1 MVAKASDGLDDTM
14 QQRLQR
20 HLLAQL
26 VTLGDHNITGL
37 LCASG
42 RQSLD
47 WSSDYRMYSRQRV
60 EPEQLFAQVRT
71 SLLEQLPAGEP
82 VVVAVDDTRIRKSG
96 RKMAGAKWTRD
107 PLGPPFHTNFIW
119 AQRFLQL
126 SMGCGSA
133 ESARMIPV
141 GWQHAPV
148 PQKPR
153 TTASDAERKA
163 YRKTCRERSVGQV
176 AVAQL
181 RQTRKWLD
189 SQAQHTRQ
197 LWCVGDGGFTN
208 RTVLKNLPENTTF
221 LGRIR
226 SDAKLHF
233 LPLPPDGRTGRRR
246 IYGQVAPTPE
256 QLRQDE
262 TIPWKKM
269 LVWIG
274 GKQHDVRVKTR
285 GPLRWRAAGAGHD
298 LKLIVIAPLRY
309 RTSAPG
315 KYLYRRPAFL
325 ICTDP
330 DADNQAILQRYIMR
344 WDIEVNFRDE
354 KTLLGV
360 GEAQVRDQHAVQNV
374 TATAVAAYALLL
386 AAAQKSH
393 PNNQALALP
402 RPKWQHKTPRRAT
415 TQSLIQQMRFELW
428 GHAMRFSHFAANQCP
443 SRSGENSIHNPYHAV
458 LYSSRHS

>member
-1 MVAKASDGLDDTM
+1 M

-60 EPEQLFAQVRT
+60 EPDQLFAQVRT
-71 SLLEQLPAGEP
+71 ALLEQLPAGEP

-96 RKMAGAKWTRD
+96 RKVAGAKWTRD

-141 GWQHAPV
+141 GWQHAPT
-148 PQKPR
+148 PKKPR
-153 TTASDAERKA
+153 AKSPEGEHKA
-163 YRKTCRERSVGQV
+163 YRKACRERSVGRV
-176 AVAQL
+176 AAAQL
-181 RQTRKWLD
+181 RQIRKWLD
-189 SQAQHTRQ
+189 QQGQPERK

-208 RTVLKNLPENTTF
+208 RTVLKSLPDNTVF

-233 LPLPPDGRTGRRR
+233 LPRPPEGRTGRRR
-246 IYGQVAPTPE
+246 IYGDLAPTPE
-256 QLRQDE
+256 QLRQNKS
-262 TIPWKKM
+262 IPWKKVS
-269 LVWIG
+269 VWIG
-274 GKQHDVRVKTR
+274 GTKHDLRVKTL
-285 GPLRWRAAGAGHD
+285 GPLRWRAAGGGHN
-298 LKLIVIAPLRY
+298 LKLIVIAPLCY
-309 RTSAPG
+309 RVSKSG
-315 KYLYRRPAFL
+315 KHLYRKPGYL

-330 DADNQAILQRYIMR
+330 DADIQDILQRYIIR

-360 GEAQVRDQHAVQNV
+360 GEAQVRDPHAVQNV

-393 PNNQALALP
+393 PADPAFVLP
-402 RPKWQHKTPRRAT
+402 RPKWQRRKPNRAT
-415 TQSLIQQMRFELW
+415 TQNLIQQMRFELW
-428 GHAMRFSHFAANQCP
+428 GQAMRFSHFASKQ
-443 SRSGENSIHNPYHAV
+443 STTRSGENSIHNPYHAV

>member
-1 MVAKASDGLDDTM
+1 M

-60 EPEQLFAQVRT
+60 KPERLFEQVRT
-71 SLLEQLPAGEP
+71 SLLEQLPPGEP
-82 VVVAVDDTRIRKSG
+82 VVVAVDDTHIRKSG
-96 RKMAGAKWTRD
+96 KKVAGAKYARD

-119 AQRFLQL
+119 AQRFLQM
-126 SMGCGSA
+126 SMACGSP

-141 GWQHAPV
+141 GWQHAPT
-148 PQKPR
+148 PKKPGSK
-153 TTASDAERKA
+153 ASDEEHKA
-163 YRKTCRERSVGQV
+163 YRKARREQSVGRV
-176 AVAQL
+176 ATAQL
-181 RQTRKWLD
+181 RQIRTWLD
-189 SQAQHTRQ
+189 RQ
-197 LWCVGDGGFTN
+197 GQQNRKLWCVGDGGFTN
-208 RTVLKNLPENTTF
+208 GTVLKNLPENTVF

-233 LPLPPDGRTGRRR
+233 LPQPPEGRKGRRPV
-246 IYGQVAPTPE
+246 YGEAAPTPE

-262 TIPWKKM
+262 SIPWKKIS
-269 LVWIG
+269 VWIG
-274 GKQHDVRVKTR
+274 GNKHDLRVKTL
-285 GPLRWRAAGAGHD
+285 GPLRWRAAGGEHN
-298 LKLIVIAPLRY
+298 LKLVVIAPLCY
-309 RTSAPG
+309 RISKSG
-315 KYLYRRPAFL
+315 KHLYRKPAFL

-330 DADNQAILQRYIMR
+330 DADIQDILQRYVKR

-386 AAAQKSH
+386 TAAQKSH
-393 PNNQALALP
+393 LDKQAFALP
-402 RPKWQHKTPRRAT
+402 RPKWQRRKPHRAT
-415 TQSLIQQMRFELW
+415 TQNLIQQMRFELW
-428 GHAMRFSHFAANQCP
+428 GQAMRFSHFASKQC
-443 SRSGENSIHNPYHAV
+443 STRSDENSIHNPYHAV
-458 LYSSRHS
+458 FYSSRHS

>member
-1 MVAKASDGLDDTM
+1 M

-37 LCASG
+37 LCACG
-42 RQSLD
+42 RESLD

-60 EPEQLFAQVRT
+60 KPEQLFRQVQT
-71 SLLEQLPAGEP
+71 SLLERLPPSEP

-96 RKMAGAKWTRD
+96 KKVAGAKYTRD
-107 PLGPPFHTNFIW
+107 PLGPAFHTNFIW

-126 SMGCGSA
+126 SMASGSP
-133 ESARMIPV
+133 ECARMIPI

-148 PQKPR
+148 PKKPR
-153 TTASDAERKA
+153 AGASDAERKD
-163 YRKTCRERSVGQV
+163 YRQACRERAVGRV
-176 AVAQL
+176 AAVQL
-181 RQTRKWLD
+181 QQTREWLD
-189 SQAQHTRQ
+189 RQGQSTRE

-208 RTVLKNLPENTTF
+208 GTVLKNLPQNTIF

-226 SDAKLHF
+226 SDAKLYF
-233 LPLPPDGRTGRRR
+233 LPQPTPEGRTGRRR
-246 IYGQVAPTPE
+246 IYGEVAPTPE

-262 TIPWKKM
+262 SVPWSKI

-274 GKQHDVRVKTR
+274 GHQHDVRVKTQ
-285 GPLRWRAAGAGHD
+285 GPLRWRAAGGAYD
-298 LKLIVIAPLRY
+298 LKLIVIAPICY
-309 RTSAPG
+309 RISPTG
-315 KYLYRRPAFL
+315 KRLYRQPAFL

-330 DADNQAILQRYIMR
+330 DADTQDILQRYISR
-344 WDIEVNFRDE
+344 WDIEVNFRDQ

-360 GEAQVRDQHAVQNV
+360 GEAQVRGQHAVQNV

-386 AAAQKSH
+386 AAAQGIHRGK
-393 PNNQALALP
+393 QAEFALP
-402 RPKWQHKTPRRAT
+402 RPKWQRRKPHRAT

-428 GHAMRFSHFAANQCP
+428 GQAMSFSHFASKP
-443 SRSGENSIHNPYHAV
+443 SSTRSAENSLHNPYHAV
-458 LYSSRHS
+458 FYSSRHS

>member
-1 MVAKASDGLDDTM
+1 M

-37 LCASG
+37 LCACG
-42 RQSLD
+42 RESLD

-60 EPEQLFAQVRT
+60 EPEQLFHQVRT
-71 SLLEQLPAGEP
+71 CLVEQLPPEEP
-82 VVVAVDDTRIRKSG
+82 VVVAVDDTHLRKSG
-96 RKMAGAKWTRD
+96 KKVAGAKYARD

-126 SMGCGSA
+126 SMACGSP

-148 PQKPR
+148 PKKPGPQ
-153 TTASDAERKA
+153 ASDDELEAYKKA
-163 YRKTCRERSVGQV
+163 GREQCVGKV
-176 AVAQL
+176 ATTQL
-181 RQTRKWLD
+181 RQTRTWLD
-189 SQAQHTRQ
+189 EQGQQKRT

-208 RTVLKNLPENTTF
+208 RTVLKSLPDNTIF

-233 LPLPPDGRTGRRR
+233 LPQPPEGNTGRRR
-246 IYGQVAPTPE
+246 VYGEVAPTPE

-262 TIPWKKM
+262 AIPWEEIS
-269 LVWIG
+269 VWIG
-274 GKQHDVRVKTR
+274 GNQRDLRVKTL
-285 GPLRWRAAGAGHD
+285 GPLRWRAAGAGHN
-298 LKLIVIAPLRY
+298 LKLIVIAPICY
-309 RTSAPG
+309 RISTSG
-315 KYLYRRPAFL
+315 KQLYRKPAFL

-330 DADNQAILQRYIMR
+330 DADTQALLQRYIMR

-360 GEAQVRDQHAVQNV
+360 GEAQVRGQHAVQNV

-386 AAAQKSH
+386 TAAQRLQ
-393 PNNQALALP
+393 PGDQTFALP
-402 RPKWQHKTPRRAT
+402 RPKWQRRKPHRAT
-415 TQSLIQQMRFELW
+415 TQNLIQQMRFELW
-428 GHAMRFSHFAANQCP
+428 GKAMSFSHFAAQQGTT
-443 SRSGENSIHNPYHAV
+443 RSHINSIHNPYHAV
-458 LYSSRHS
+458 MYSSRHS

>member
-1 MVAKASDGLDDTM
+1 M

-37 LCASG
+37 LCACG
-42 RQSLD
+42 RESLD
-47 WSSDYRMYSRQRV
+47 WSSDYRMYSRQRI
-60 EPEQLFAQVRT
+60 EPEQMFRQVQT
-71 SLLEQLPAGEP
+71 SLLERLSPAEP
-82 VVVAVDDTRIRKSG
+82 VVVAVDETRIRKSG
-96 RKMAGAKWTRD
+96 KKVDGAKYTRD

-126 SMGCGSA
+126 SMASGSP
-133 ESARMIPV
+133 ECSRMIPV

-148 PQKPR
+148 PKKPR
-153 TTASDAERKA
+153 AEASDAECKD
-163 YRKTCRERSVGQV
+163 YRQACRERSVGKV
-176 AVAQL
+176 AAVQL
-181 RQTRKWLD
+181 HQTREWLD
-189 SQAQHTRQ
+189 SQGQQARE

-208 RTVLKNLPENTTF
+208 GAVLKNLPENTTF

-226 SDAKLHF
+226 SDAKLYF
-233 LPLPPDGRTGRRR
+233 LPQPTPEGHTGRRR
-246 IYGQVAPTPE
+246 VYGEVAPTPE

-262 TIPWKKM
+262 SIPWQKI

-274 GKQHDVRVKTR
+274 GQQHDVRVKTLE
-285 GPLRWRAAGAGHD
+285 PLRWRAAGGGHD
-298 LKLIVIAPLRY
+298 LKLIVIAPLCY
-309 RTSAPG
+309 RISPVG
-315 KYLYRRPAFL
+315 KHLYRKPAFL

-330 DADNQAILQRYIMR
+330 DANTQDILQRYICR

-360 GEAQVRDQHAVQNV
+360 GEAQVRGQHAVQNV

-386 AAAQKSH
+386 AAAQGIKRGK
-393 PNNQALALP
+393 QTGFALP
-402 RPKWQHKTPRRAT
+402 RPKWQRRKPHRAT

-428 GHAMRFSHFAANQCP
+428 GRAMSFSHFASNRLSTP
-443 SRSGENSIHNPYHAV
+443 SAENSLHNPSHAV
-458 LYSSRHS
+458 FYASRHS

>member
-1 MVAKASDGLDDTM
+1 M

-26 VTLGDHNITGL
+26 VTLGEHNITGL
-37 LCASG
+37 LCACG

-60 EPEQLFAQVRT
+60 EPEQLFEQVRT
-71 SLLEQLPAGEP
+71 ALLEQLPPEEP

-96 RKMAGAKWTRD
+96 RKVAGTKWTRD

-119 AQRFLQL
+119 AQRFLQM
-126 SMGCGSA
+126 SMVCGSPEA
-133 ESARMIPV
+133 ARLIPV
-141 GWQHAPV
+141 GWQHAPT
-148 PQKPR
+148 PTRPR
-153 TTASDAERKA
+153 AKAPDAEHKA
-163 YRKTCRERSVGQV
+163 YRKACRERSVGRV
-176 AVAQL
+176 ATAQL
-181 RQTRKWLD
+181 RKTRTWLD
-189 SQAQHTRQ
+189 RHGQPKRK

-208 RTVLKNLPENTTF
+208 RTVLKNLPDNTVF

-233 LPLPPDGRTGRRR
+233 LPRPSEGRTGRRR
-246 IYGQVAPTPE
+246 LYGDLAPTPE

-262 TIPWKKM
+262 SIPWKKIS
-269 LVWIG
+269 VWIG
-274 GKQHDVRVKTR
+274 GKKHDLRVKTL
-285 GPLRWRAAGAGHD
+285 GPLRWRAAGGGHN
-298 LKLIVIAPLRY
+298 LKLIVIAPLCY
-309 RTSAPG
+309 RISKSG
-315 KYLYRRPAFL
+315 KHLYRKPAFL

-330 DADNQAILQRYIMR
+330 DADIQDILQRYVMR

-386 AAAQKSH
+386 TAAQKSQ
-393 PNNQALALP
+393 PGQQAFALQ
-402 RPKWQHKTPRRAT
+402 RPKWQRRKPHRAT
-415 TQSLIQQMRFELW
+415 TQTLIQQMRFELW
-428 GHAMRFSHFAANQCP
+428 GQAMRFSHFASKQSAT
-443 SRSGENSIHNPYHAV
+443 RSDINSIHNPYHAV
-458 LYSSRHS
+458 FYSSRHS